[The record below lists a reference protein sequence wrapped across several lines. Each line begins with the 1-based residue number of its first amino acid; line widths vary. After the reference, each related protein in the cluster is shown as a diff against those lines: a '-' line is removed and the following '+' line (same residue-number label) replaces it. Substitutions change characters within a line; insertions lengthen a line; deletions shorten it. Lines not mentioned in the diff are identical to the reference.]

1 MPARGRVPGGK
12 APTAERCGHFPA
24 LHRIRRCPLPRVS
37 SETLGHVLSPEE
49 DGFPSAGCLDGVWAG
64 ERMPEGERGEAP
76 GDPFHQVLIA
86 VRALCGPG
94 LTAHP
99 EDISGLATET
109 ASCGKEGRT

>member
-1 MPARGRVPGGK
+1 MGK
-12 APTAERCGHFPA
+12 ALQDLQTH
-24 LHRIRRCPLPRVS
+24 VQ
-37 SETLGHVLSPEE
+37 SEGGRGGLDVD
-49 DGFPSAGCLDGVWAG
+49 DGNGVWAG